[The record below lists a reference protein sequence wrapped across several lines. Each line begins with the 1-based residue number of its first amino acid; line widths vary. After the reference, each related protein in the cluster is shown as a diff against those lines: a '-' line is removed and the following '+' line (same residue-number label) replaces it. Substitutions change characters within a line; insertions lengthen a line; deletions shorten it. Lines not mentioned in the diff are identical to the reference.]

1 MHYRDRSCT
10 GRMCPGQG
18 MQYARCATQECDAG
32 CSGARD
38 VLFLIHQTTYMG
50 STFDDISGFFQQI
63 IEHINIEPSPKTI
76 RFSLS
81 LYNNH
86 YMPYFDLAML
96 SSLADYKWAFGSIP
110 KARGSQNYIG
120 NALKYATESMS
131 VNGGSGRRPAT
142 PGVVVLLTDS
152 ISSDSIQEAVVSL
165 KGVVDRVIV
174 VGMGYAYDDLELA
187 TIASYPTDKNLYEI
201 EESRDLGNYVAT
213 VADEICKTEISAGN
227 ACATAGCQEQCVT
240 QYSGAQC
247 LCSVGSLGA
256 DGKSCSVTCVDE
268 LGQERQPGD
277 TWDVDGLMGMSCT
290 CLEGGDTDCSFG
302 AGGFGNYGFGN
313 YGW

>member
-152 ISSDSIQEAVVSL
+152 ISSDSIQDAVVSL

-213 VADEICKTEISAGN
+213 VADEICKTEVSS
-227 ACATAGCQEQCVT
+227 TQCFNVPMFEM
-240 QYSGAQC
+240 S
-247 LCSVGSLGA
+247 
-256 DGKSCSVTCVDE
+256 TCICNNVFFRFRLE
-268 LGQERQPGD
+268 MRVQLL
-277 TWDVDGLMGMSCT
+277 DVRS
-290 CLEGGDTDCSFG
+290 
-302 AGGFGNYGFGN
+302 NV
-313 YGW
+313 